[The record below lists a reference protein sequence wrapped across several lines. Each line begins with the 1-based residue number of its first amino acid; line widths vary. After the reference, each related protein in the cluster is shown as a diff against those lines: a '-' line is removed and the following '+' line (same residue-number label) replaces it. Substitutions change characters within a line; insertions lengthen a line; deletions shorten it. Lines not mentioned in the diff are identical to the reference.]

1 MGTEMTMVERSM
13 MLDGE
18 SRYKKFEL
26 PGARPHYTPD
36 RPGQVQHIRLDLVLD
51 IPHRSCQGVCTTT
64 LTAIRDGIEVLTL
77 DAMELEIQAVTI
89 NASPQRWEY
98 DDRELEIYLANQTQ
112 RGDDLVIQIH
122 YAINQ
127 PRRGMYFIAPSAHY
141 PDKPTQVW
149 TQGEDEDSRFW
160 FPCFDYPGQLTTS
173 EIRVQVPAAF
183 TAISNGSLVNTEVS
197 GDNKIYHW
205 SQTQVHPTYLM
216 TLAVG
221 EYVELRDEW
230 NGKPVTYYVEPGQ
243 EAAAR
248 LSFGKT
254 PRMIAFF
261 SQAYGYEYAYD
272 KYAQVCA
279 ADYIFGGME
288 NTSTT
293 ILTDRCLLDEK
304 AAIDNLWTE
313 TLVAHELAHQWF
325 GDLAVIK
332 HWSHAWIKEGMA
344 SYAEVLWLEHEY
356 GEDLG
361 AYYLLGEARS
371 YLSEDSDRYRRPLV
385 TNVYRDAIELYDSH
399 IYEKGACVYHMI
411 RAQLG
416 ENLFQQAIAQF
427 LKNHAHQTVET
438 VDLLRAIE
446 QATGL
451 NLASL
456 FDQYVYRG
464 GHPDYKISYGWD
476 SDSKLAKLTVKQTQP
491 DLFDLKIMIG
501 FDLGDDDR
509 IFTVRIHEK
518 EQTLYFP
525 LDTKPKFVSF
535 DVGNAILKTVEL
547 EYPMPE
553 LKAQLV
559 EDKDPISRIYAAQA
573 IAKKGGNEGLK
584 ALAAALKTDRFW
596 GVRLEIAKLLPKIKL
611 DQVFDALVV
620 GLNDPEARVRRTTIE
635 SLTQLKTPASYA
647 AISAIAQSTD
657 ASYLVEAAA
666 LRALGSFAASGLST
680 APAESAVL
688 AILKSALETRQGW
701 NEVVRSGAIGALSQ
715 MKSSIAALDLLLAY
729 TELGIPSALRLAAI
743 RALGAIST
751 AQEKPGLTK
760 ILNRLRELMREPI
773 FFTQT
778 AVISSLESMTTPAA
792 IGMLHELTTQAADGR
807 VRRMCEEAI
816 REVQDNIGTEP
827 AIKQLRDE
835 LDQIKQDN
843 QELRSRL
850 TLVEAKGDKGTDAVS

>member
-13 MLDGE
+13 MLAGE

-36 RPGQVQHIRLDLVLD
+36 RPGQVEHIRLDLVLD
-51 IPHRSCQGVCTTT
+51 IPNRSCQGVCTTT
-64 LTAIRDGIEVLTL
+64 LTAIRDGIEILTL

-89 NASPQRWEY
+89 NATPQRWEY
-98 DDRELEIYLANQTQ
+98 DDRELQIYLARQTQ

-127 PRRGMYFIAPSAHY
+127 PRRGMYFIAPTAHY

-149 TQGEDEDSRFW
+149 TQGEDEDSRYW

-183 TAISNGSLVNTEVS
+183 MAISNGSLVNAEVS
-197 GDNKIYHW
+197 GPNKIYHW

-243 EAAAR
+243 EGSAR

-416 ENLFQQAIAQF
+416 ENLFQQAIATF

-476 SDSKLAKLTVKQTQP
+476 SDSKLAKLTVKQSQAET
-491 DLFDLKIMIG
+491 DAELFDLKIMIG
-501 FDLGDDDR
+501 FDLGDDDQ

-525 LDTKPKFVSF
+525 LETKPKFVSF

-584 ALAAALKTDRFW
+584 ALAEALKTDRFW

-635 SLTQLKTPASYA
+635 ALTQLKTPASYA
-647 AISAIAQSTD
+647 AIKSIAQSTD
-657 ASYLVEAAA
+657 ASYLVEAAS
-666 LRALGSFAASGLST
+666 LKALGSFAASGLST
-680 APAESAVL
+680 APAESDVL
-688 AILKSALETRQGW
+688 TILKAALETRQGW

-715 MKSSIAALDLLLAY
+715 MKSSIAALDLLLKY
-729 TELGIPSALRLAAI
+729 TELGVPSALRLAAI
-743 RALGAIST
+743 RALGEVST
-751 AQEKPGLTK
+751 AQEKPGITK
-760 ILNRLRELMREPI
+760 ILNRLRELTREPD

-778 AVISSLESMTTPAA
+778 SVIRSLESMTTPAA
-792 IGMLHELTTQAADGR
+792 IGILHGLTAQAADGR

-835 LDQIKQDN
+835 LDQMKQDN

-850 TLVEAKGDKGTDAVS
+850 TLLEVKGEPG

>member
-1 MGTEMTMVERSM
+1 
-13 MLDGE
+13 
-18 SRYKKFEL
+18 
-26 PGARPHYTPD
+26 
-36 RPGQVQHIRLDLVLD
+36 
-51 IPHRSCQGVCTTT
+51 
-64 LTAIRDGIEVLTL
+64 
-77 DAMELEIQAVTI
+77 
-89 NASPQRWEY
+89 
-98 DDRELEIYLANQTQ
+98 
-112 RGDDLVIQIH
+112 
-122 YAINQ
+122 
-127 PRRGMYFIAPSAHY
+127 MYFIAPTEHY
-141 PDKPTQVW
+141 PHKPTQVW

-183 TAISNGSLVNTEVS
+183 TAISNGRLINTEAL
-197 GDNKIYHW
+197 GDSKIYHW

-221 EYVELRDEW
+221 QYVELRDQW

-243 EAAAR
+243 EAAAK
-248 LSFGKT
+248 LSMGKT
-254 PRMIAFF
+254 PRMMEFF

-288 NTSTT
+288 NTSAT

-304 AAIDNLWTE
+304 AAIDNLSTE

-325 GDLAVIK
+325 GDLVVIK
-332 HWSHAWIKEGMA
+332 HWAHAWIKEGMA

-361 AYYLLGEARS
+361 AYYLLGQARE
-371 YLSEDSDRYRRPLV
+371 YLSEDRERYRRPLV
-385 TNVYRDAIELYDSH
+385 TNVYREAIELYDSH

-416 ENLFQQAIAQF
+416 ENLFQQAIATF
-427 LKNHAHQTVET
+427 LQNHAHQTVET

-446 QATGL
+446 QASGR
-451 NLASL
+451 NLAPL

-464 GHPDYKISYGWD
+464 GHPEYKVSYSWD
-476 SDSKLAKLTVKQTQP
+476 SDSKLAKLTVKQTQAKNDE
-491 DLFDLKIMIG
+491 DLFDLKVMIG

-525 LDTKPKFVSF
+525 LENKPKFISF

-547 EYPMPE
+547 DYPLPE
-553 LKAQLV
+553 LKAQLS

-573 IAKKGGNEGLK
+573 IAKKGGQEGLK
-584 ALAAALKTDRFW
+584 ALAEAFQTEAFW
-596 GVRLEIAKLLPKIKL
+596 GVRVEIVQVLPQVQL
-611 DQVFDALVV
+611 DQVFEALVV
-620 GLNDPEARVRRTTIE
+620 GLNDPEARVRRATIE
-635 SLTQLKTPASYA
+635 ALTKIKTQASYA
-647 AISAIAQSTD
+647 AVKAIAAAGD

-680 APAESAVL
+680 APDEAEVL
-688 AILKSALETRQGW
+688 TILKQALETRQGW
-701 NEVVRSGAIGALSQ
+701 NEVVRSGAIGGLSQ
-715 MKSSIAALDLLLAY
+715 MKTSATALDLILAY
-729 TELGIPSALRLAAI
+729 TQLGIPSSLRLAAI
-743 RALGAIST
+743 RALGTVST
-751 AQEKPGLTK
+751 GQEKSSLTK
-760 ILNRLRELMREPI
+760 VLNRLRELLREPA
-773 FFTQT
+773 FFTQ
-778 AVISSLESMTTPAA
+778 VSVVRSLESMTDAAA
-792 IGMLHELTTQAADGR
+792 IGILQELTNQAADGR

-816 REVQDNIGTEP
+816 RTVEDNIGSEP

-835 LDQIKQDN
+835 LDQLKQDN

-850 TLVEAKGDKGTDAVS
+850 ALLESKATKS

>member
-1 MGTEMTMVERSM
+1 MTIGSM
-13 MLDGE
+13 ILDGE
-18 SRYKKFEL
+18 SQYKKFEL
-26 PGARPHYTPD
+26 PGARPHYAPD
-36 RPGQVQHIRLDLVLD
+36 RPGQVQHILLDLVLN
-51 IPHRSCQGVCTTT
+51 IPDRSCQGICTTT
-64 LTAIRDGIEVLTL
+64 LTAIRDGIEGLTL
-77 DAMELEIQAVTI
+77 DAIELEIQAVTI
-89 NASPQRWEY
+89 NDSPQRWEH
-98 DDRELEIYLANQTQ
+98 DGKELQIYLARQTQ
-112 RGDDLVIQIH
+112 RGDDLIIQIH

-127 PRRGMYFIAPSAHY
+127 PRRGMYFVGPTAHY

-173 EIRVQVPAAF
+173 EIRVQVPAEF
-183 TAISNGSLVNTEVS
+183 MAISNGSLIDTEVS
-197 GDNKIYHW
+197 GDKKIYHW

-221 EYVELRDEW
+221 KFVELRDEW
-230 NGKPVTYYVEPGQ
+230 HGKPVTYYVEPGQ

-248 LSFGKT
+248 LSLGKT

-261 SQAYGYEYAYD
+261 SQAYAYAYAYD

-356 GEDLG
+356 GEDMG

-371 YLSEDSDRYRRPLV
+371 YLREDRDRYRRPLV

-416 ENLFQQAIAQF
+416 EHLFQQSIAQF
-427 LKNHAHQTVET
+427 LQNHAHQTVET

-446 QATGL
+446 QATGR

-464 GHPDYKISYGWD
+464 GHPDYNINYSWD
-476 SDSKLAKLTVKQTQP
+476 SDGKLAKLTIKQTQAET
-491 DLFDLKIMIG
+491 DAELFDLKIMIG

-525 LDTKPKFVSF
+525 LDEKPKFISF
-535 DVGNAILKTVEL
+535 DIGNAILKTVEL
-547 EYPMPE
+547 EYPLPE
-553 LKAQLV
+553 LKAQLTD
-559 EDKDPISRIYAAQA
+559 DKDPISRIYAAQA
-573 IAKKGGNEGLK
+573 IAKKGGNDGLK
-584 ALAAALKTDRFW
+584 ALGEALTTDRFW
-596 GVRLEIAKLLPKIKL
+596 GVRLEIAKLLPKVKL

-620 GLNDPEARVRRTTIE
+620 GLHDPEARVRRTTIE
-635 SLTQLKTPASYA
+635 SLAQIKTQASYA
-647 AISAIAQSTD
+647 AVKAIATSTD
-657 ASYLVEAAA
+657 ASYLVEAAS
-666 LRALGSFAASGLST
+666 LKALGSFAAAGLST
-680 APAESAVL
+680 APPEAEVIT
-688 AILKSALETRQGW
+688 ILKSALATRQGW

-715 MKSSIAALDLLLAY
+715 MKSSIAALELLLEY
-729 TELGIPSALRLAAI
+729 TELGVPSALRLAAI

-751 AQEKPGLTK
+751 AQEPPALNQ
-760 ILNRLRELMREPI
+760 ILNRLRELMREPA

-778 AVISSLESMTTPAA
+778 AVINSLEHMTTTAA
-792 IGMLHELTTQAADGR
+792 IGMLQELTTQAADGR

-816 REVQDNIGTEP
+816 REVEDNIGTAP
-827 AIKQLRDE
+827 AIKQMRDE

-850 TLVEAKGDKGTDAVS
+850 SRLESKGEKGA

>member
-1 MGTEMTMVERSM
+1 MTMVERSM
-13 MLDGE
+13 LDGG

-36 RPGQVQHIRLDLVLD
+36 RPGQVQHIRLDLVLN
-51 IPHRSCQGVCTTT
+51 IPDRSCQGVCTTT

-89 NASPQRWEY
+89 NASPQRWDY
-98 DDRELEIYLANQTQ
+98 DDRELQIYLARQTQ

-127 PRRGMYFIAPSAHY
+127 PRRGMYFVAPTAHY

-183 TAISNGSLVNTEVS
+183 TAISNGSLVNAEVS
-197 GDNKIYHW
+197 GSNKIYHW

-221 EYVELRDEW
+221 KFVELRDEW

-243 EAAAR
+243 EAAAQ
-248 LSFGKT
+248 LSMGKT
-254 PRMIAFF
+254 PRMMAFF

-272 KYAQVCA
+272 KYAQVCVE
-279 ADYIFGGME
+279 DYIFGGME

-293 ILTDRCLLDEK
+293 LLTDRCLLDEK

-356 GEDLG
+356 GEDMG

-416 ENLFQQAIAQF
+416 EHLFQQSIAQF

-446 QATGL
+446 QATGR

-464 GHPDYKISYGWD
+464 GHPDYNVNYSWD
-476 SDSKLAKLTVKQTQP
+476 SDSKLAKLTVKQTQAET
-491 DLFDLKIMIG
+491 DAELFDLKIMIG

-525 LDTKPKFVSF
+525 LDEKPKFISF

-547 EYPMPE
+547 EYPLPE
-553 LKAQLV
+553 LKAQLA
-559 EDKDPISRIYAAQA
+559 EDKDPVSRIYAAQA
-573 IAKKGGNEGLK
+573 IAKKGGNDGLK
-584 ALAAALKTDRFW
+584 ALAAALNTDRFW

-620 GLNDPEARVRRTTIE
+620 GLKDPEARVRRTTIE
-635 SLTQLKTPASYA
+635 ALTELKTIASYEA
-647 AISAIAQSTD
+647 VRAIAQSSD
-657 ASYLVEAAA
+657 ASYLVEAAS
-666 LRALGSFAASGLST
+666 LKALGSFAAAGLST
-680 APAESAVL
+680 APDEAEV
-688 AILKSALETRQGW
+688 IGIIKSALETRQGW

-715 MKSSIAALDLLLAY
+715 MKTSIVALDLLLEY
-729 TELGIPSALRLAAI
+729 TELGMPSPLRLAAI
-743 RALGAIST
+743 RALGEIST
-751 AQEKPGLTK
+751 SQEKPGLSQ
-760 ILNRLRELMREPI
+760 ILNRLRELMREPA

-778 AVISSLESMTTPAA
+778 SVIRSLESMTTPAA
-792 IGMLHELTTQAADGR
+792 IGMLQELTTQAADGR

-816 REVQDNIGTEP
+816 RAVQDNIGTEP

-835 LDQIKQDN
+835 LDQMKQDN

-850 TLVEAKGDKGTDAVS
+850 TLLESKGESATTTDS